1 MSCVQQPEQL
11 NDRWRSYTSAGTGTV
26 SLYGEE
32 KQMTTSSGTY
42 VGIDVSKDRLD
53 VAMLGEKQEK
63 QIGNTLE
70 GINELVKW
78 MVELT
83 PELIVVEATGGYQRR
98 VVDALFQSGL
108 AVAMVNP
115 MRARQFARACGLLAK
130 TDK

>member
-11 NDRWRSYTSAGTGTV
+11 NDHWRSYTSAGTGTV

-78 MVELT
+78 MVE
-83 PELIVVEATGGYQRR
+83 ATGGYQRR

-115 MRARQFARACGLLAK
+115 MRARQFA
-130 TDK
+130 